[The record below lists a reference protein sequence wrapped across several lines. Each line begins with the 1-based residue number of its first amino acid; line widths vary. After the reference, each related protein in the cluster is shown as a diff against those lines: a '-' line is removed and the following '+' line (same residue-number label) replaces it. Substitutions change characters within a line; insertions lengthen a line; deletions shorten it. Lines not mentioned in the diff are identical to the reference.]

1 MAEKF
6 ETFLLDGVEY
16 KTRLTEKWLNR
27 KPWEEPNP
35 YQLVSYIPGTIMEVA
50 VKEGQRVEE
59 GEVLLILQAMKM
71 NNKVAA
77 PFAGKIK
84 SIHVHVGDKLP
95 KGALMIEMAE
105 DENT

>member
-35 YQLVSYIPGTIMEVA
+35 YQLVS
-50 VKEGQRVEE
+50 
-59 GEVLLILQAMKM
+59 
-71 NNKVAA
+71 
-77 PFAGKIK
+77 
-84 SIHVHVGDKLP
+84 
-95 KGALMIEMAE
+95 
-105 DENT
+105 